1 MFYSQPDTDMMRH
14 LGYLISFFTN
24 EKGMLSNLT
33 HNPGLGN
40 SDHTCLAFQLNCYQK
55 ITIGKKI
62 PNYFKTDYN
71 TIRERLVKIE
81 WTSELEGSFDIAY
94 PKFIELLEL
103 SIGGCI
109 PMHNVLNKKCNLYM
123 KTDAL
128 RKKNRKHKLWKRYCR
143 TRTI

>member
-1 MFYSQPDTDMMRH
+1 M
-14 LGYLISFFTN
+14 
-24 EKGMLSNLT
+24 

-40 SDHTCLAFQLNCYQK
+40 SDHTCLTFQLNCYQK

-62 PNYFKTDYN
+62 PNYFKADYN

-109 PMHNVLNKKCNLYM
+109 PMHNVL
-123 KTDAL
+123 
-128 RKKNRKHKLWKRYCR
+128 KKNAIF
-143 TRTI
+143 T